1 MACLPIPEPQSSCL
15 RNLEV
20 PQAASRGVTLA
31 AGGLSLQIS
40 VTTRT
45 YLHDTLK
52 QYPHMHTPP
61 HPHHAHA
68 RAHSQI
74 TLSWE
79 MGTMPPQAG
88 DYRFN

>member
-1 MACLPIPEPQSSCL
+1 MAPKCFTQYHLSLSLQSVPVYPWPQSSCL

-31 AGGLSLQIS
+31 AGGLSLRIS

-52 QYPHMHTPP
+52 
-61 HPHHAHA
+61 
-68 RAHSQI
+68 
-74 TLSWE
+74 
-79 MGTMPPQAG
+79 
-88 DYRFN
+88 